1 MEYMTAKE
9 ARKKAK
15 NLDGKMTRIMKQIN
29 IAASRGEVGVDFP
42 VEVLDLGT
50 PASQKLSE
58 LGYELTNI
66 PERKATWV
74 WWGN

>member
-9 ARKKAK
+9 AREKARS
-15 NLDGKMTRIMKQIN
+15 LDGKMTKLLKAIDR
-29 IAASRGEVGVDFP
+29 AASKGEVGVDFP
-42 VEVLDLGT
+42 VEVLDMGT
-50 PASQKLSE
+50 PESQKLSA

-66 PERKATWV
+66 PDRKATWV